1 MSQPASPME
10 IYKLLN
16 KSNCRHCNEKTCMAF
31 AAAVFTGKRSLS
43 ECPYVDAEAVAAF
56 ENQNNAA
63 QQSND
68 NGAEVDDAVEELREQ
83 VRQTDLEEAARRLDA
98 RFEKGRII
106 VKVMGKDFA
115 VDGDGRISTQIHVN
129 PWVTVPVFDYI
140 VNAKGTPP
148 TGQWV
153 PLRELKGGREREG
166 LFDQRCT
173 KPLKS
178 IADNYTDFFNDMLD
192 VFDGK
197 RTETRFD
204 ADTAVV
210 MVSYGASVY
219 VERQLEQS
227 SQRLN
232 QLQRGEQQL
241 TTANEVLKSHMAKQ
255 ADSPAVELTPPT
267 PNHVIFLRPAHQRSQ
282 SGGAASASPRLALPS
297 YSRPLGY

>member
-43 ECPYVDAEAVAAF
+43 ECPYVDADAVAAF
-56 ENQNNAA
+56 EDKNNAA
-63 QQSND
+63 QQENG

-83 VRQTDLEEAARRLDA
+83 VRQTDLEQAARRLGA

-106 VKVMGKDFA
+106 VKVMGKEFA

-140 VNAKGTPP
+140 VNAKGTLP

-173 KPLKS
+173 KPLKR
-178 IADNYTDFFNDMLD
+178 IADTYTDFFNDMLD

-210 MVSYGASVY
+210 MYPLAKAPLLFCYWEPEEEMESNLQIFFDKCVEDNLSIGSIYTLGAG
-219 VERQLEQS
+219 L
-227 SQRLN
+227 
-232 QLQRGEQQL
+232 
-241 TTANEVLKSHMAKQ
+241 ANMFEKFSLKH
-255 ADSPAVELTPPT
+255 T
-267 PNHVIFLRPAHQRSQ
+267 
-282 SGGAASASPRLALPS
+282 G
-297 YSRPLGY
+297 